1 MEPFQTGST
10 IVVGVDGS
18 RANREA
24 VRWAVNEARAR
35 YAKLLGLYAWH
46 VPSLA
51 YSSPGYVPISAD
63 ETNEEGRELLRKE
76 ILPLTQESGL
86 EVELRSVEG
95 PASKVIREAAAD
107 DSVSLVV
114 VGSRGRGALARLVLG
129 SVSHGLSHNCP
140 KPLVIVPHHEPPAA
154 TEWPLRHIV
163 VGIDG
168 SEGAD
173 AALRWAAAEAD
184 LHDAVLEA
192 AMAWSWTTL
201 PPGMVLEEP
210 FEQSLEKSAHQVLN
224 DAVERLGHTD
234 VKIKFT
240 VQPGSAV
247 DVLLESSHSAD
258 LLVVGTR
265 GHGRAQEMALGSTSH
280 ACAHLSPVP
289 VVVVPQR

>member
-1 MEPFQTGST
+1 MEQFRTGSA

-18 RANREA
+18 KANRDA
-24 VRWAVNEARAR
+24 VEWAVHEARAR
-35 YAKLLGLYAWH
+35 YSKLLALYAWH

-51 YSSPGYVPISAD
+51 YSAPGYVPISAD
-63 ETNEEGRELLRKE
+63 ETNEAGRELLRRE
-76 ILPLTQESGL
+76 VLPLAQEAGL
-86 EVELRSVEG
+86 ELELRSLEG
-95 PASKVIREAAAD
+95 PAAKVIRAAAAD
-107 DSVSLVV
+107 EQVALVV

-140 KPLVIVPHHEPPAA
+140 KPLVIVPHHEPPVAA
-154 TEWPLRHIV
+154 EWPFRHIV

-168 SEGAD
+168 SDGAD
-173 AALRWAAAEAD
+173 AALRWAAVEAS
-184 LHDAVLEA
+184 LHDAVLEV

-201 PPGMVLEEP
+201 PPGMILAEP
-210 FEQSLEKSAHQVLN
+210 FDESLEKSAHQVLTE
-224 DAVERLGHTD
+224 AVSKLGPTD

-280 ACAHLSPVP
+280 ACAHLSRVP
-289 VVVVPQR
+289 VAIIPQG